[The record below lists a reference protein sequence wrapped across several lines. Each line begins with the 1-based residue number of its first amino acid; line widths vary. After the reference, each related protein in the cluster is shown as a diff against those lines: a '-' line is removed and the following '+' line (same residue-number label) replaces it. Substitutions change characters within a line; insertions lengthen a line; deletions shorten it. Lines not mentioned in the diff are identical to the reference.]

1 MTPGPRTP
9 SSSLNLSLTIT
20 WQTSGSCS
28 DVTLT
33 ATSKFIRIIV
43 ILLLSSSYPFD
54 GPGLILAHAYY
65 PYEFGEFGGD
75 IHFDEDEDWRPN
87 ATELGMGMDFFTVA
101 QHEIGHS
108 LGLSHSPSYDSVMYP
123 YYRGAGAGG
132 AVGYDDVLAMYEMYS
147 KSSEWFSSE
156 QLNVF
161 SPGIHWSRGG
171 GKHHHNTNNTNNTIN
186 TINH

>member
-1 MTPGPRTP
+1 MWSRSWPGPSTLGLRTP
-9 SSSLNLSLTIT
+9 SSSSSQSLTIT
-20 WQTSGSCS
+20 RQTSGSCS
-28 DVTLT
+28 DGTLT
-33 ATSKFIRIIV
+33 ATSKYII
-43 ILLLSSSYPFD
+43 IIIIITLNSSFSYPFD

-123 YYRGAGAGG
+123 YYRGAESGG

-147 KSSEWFSSE
+147 KSS
-156 QLNVF
+156 
-161 SPGIHWSRGG
+161 
-171 GKHHHNTNNTNNTIN
+171 TD
-186 TINH
+186 

>member
-1 MTPGPRTP
+1 MIIIIIIII
-9 SSSLNLSLTIT
+9 TI
-20 WQTSGSCS
+20 C
-28 DVTLT
+28 
-33 ATSKFIRIIV
+33 
-43 ILLLSSSYPFD
+43 SSYPFD

-87 ATELGMGMDFFTVA
+87 ATELKTGMDFFTVA

-123 YYRGAGAGG
+123 YYRGEGVGAGG

-147 KSSEWFSSE
+147 KWGNVGRKLALHYLTSSPR
-156 QLNVF
+156 L
-161 SPGIHWSRGG
+161 HWR
-171 GKHHHNTNNTNNTIN
+171 
-186 TINH
+186 